1 MRISQ
6 QGGEEVRQSRL
17 TGLFSSGPRV
27 TTEKAQS
34 KDLVFNL
41 FFFFYKTNLFE
52 LKAVFIIIVF

>member
-27 TTEKAQS
+27 TTEKTQS

-41 FFFFYKTNLFE
+41 FFFYKTNLFE